1 MNRLM
6 PKNVSAK
13 MASLP
18 TPIAAKSNLKHK
30 LGERSRNVIREA
42 ALQLM
47 AKVGYAGTSISA
59 IAKTSGLPA
68 SSLYWHFGSKK
79 GLLSSVAE
87 DSAARWLGFIPNWK
101 ELRGNRPE
109 RLDAMLRAVFREM
122 ERQPEPVRLILM
134 LYLEL
139 GQSDP
144 KAVSIVRRMR
154 KSVLA
159 KFRPAI
165 KALLEHD
172 DSPKKEM
179 KIDDLCN
186 FTLTYC
192 NGCFVDH
199 QIDPGGT
206 NFSIRCDQ
214 LLASLLAISHVDSV

>member
-1 MNRLM
+1 MATL
-6 PKNVSAK
+6 PAAVVSKN
-13 MASLP
+13 
-18 TPIAAKSNLKHK
+18 NLKHR
-30 LGERSRNVIREA
+30 LGERSRKAIREA

-59 IAKTSGLPA
+59 IAKASGLPA

-87 DSAARWLGFIPNWK
+87 DSAARWFGFIPSWK
-101 ELRGNRPE
+101 ELRGPTPE
-109 RLDAMLRAVFREM
+109 RLDAMLRAIFREL

-144 KAVSIVRRMR
+144 KAVGIIRRMR

-159 KFRPAI
+159 KLRPAI
-165 KALLEHD
+165 EALLEHD
-172 DSPKKEM
+172 ESPRKQM
-179 KIDDLCN
+179 RIDDLCN
-186 FTLTYC
+186 FTLSYC
-192 NGCFVDH
+192 NGCFIDH

-206 NFSIRCDQ
+206 NFSIRRDQ
-214 LLASLLAISHVDSV
+214 LLASLLAITRNGSA